1 MIRGGSTMISVR
13 WRAPNLVVGFASTSR
28 LVILFAPF
36 AAVVL
41 AGALGCSGC
50 KKASGDTDSTPAP
63 MAERR
68 GDDIFLPEGSP
79 LRTRIK
85 VDAVKAEDVQRQ
97 LLAPA
102 AVEAVP
108 TQMAKIAPPLAGR
121 VVKLFVHFGD
131 VVKPGTPLFSLDSA
145 DLVSA
150 QSDYL
155 KAKSALAQAEL
166 NLARQKDLTAHG
178 IGAQR
183 ELEQAQTEHDTA
195 QDELE
200 RTKDRLSLL
209 HVGPGN
215 VGGLLTVTSPINGRV
230 IDLSTAPGQYQ
241 NDPATVL
248 MIVADL
254 STVWVTANVQEKDIR
269 RVSQGDEAVATFVAY
284 PGESFKGNV
293 LFVGDLLDPET
304 RTIKVRVAFVNPE
317 TRLKPGMFA
326 TVTFKNKA
334 IPEVVVPT
342 TAIVLSGEKSQVYV
356 EKAPWTFEKRAVE
369 LGDQLSGRVAIAR
382 GIDVGDRIVI
392 ENAVMLP

>member
-1 MIRGGSTMISVR
+1 MISVR
-13 WRAPNLVVGFASTSR
+13 WRSRTHLVVLLSS
-28 LVILFAPF
+28 LL
-36 AAVVL
+36 L
-41 AGALGCSGC
+41 AGALGSSGC
-50 KKASGDTDSTPAP
+50 KKSSSADLDTSPAP

-68 GDDIFLPEGSP
+68 GDDLFVPEASP

-85 VDAVKAEDVQRQ
+85 VDAVKSEDVQRQ

-102 AVEAVP
+102 AVQAVP

-131 VVKPGTPLFSLDSA
+131 TVKAGTPLFSLDSA
-145 DLVSA
+145 DLVSS

-155 KAKSALAQAEL
+155 KAKSAVAQAEL
-166 NLARQKDLTAHG
+166 NLARQKDLHEHG
-178 IGAQR
+178 IGAER

-195 QDELE
+195 SDELE
-200 RTKDRLSLL
+200 RTKERLALL
-209 HVGPGN
+209 RVGPGN
-215 VGGLLTVTSPINGRV
+215 IGGLMTVVSPIAGRV

-284 PGESFKGNV
+284 PGENFSGHV

-304 RTIKVRVAFVNPE
+304 RTIKVRVAFPNPD

-334 IPEVVVPT
+334 IPEIVVPT
-342 TAIVLSGEKSQVYV
+342 TAVVISGEKSQVFV
-356 EKAPWTFEKRAVE
+356 EKAPWTFEKRVVE
-369 LGDQLSGRVAIAR
+369 VGEQVNGRIAIAH
-382 GIDVGDRIVI
+382 GLDVGDRIVI